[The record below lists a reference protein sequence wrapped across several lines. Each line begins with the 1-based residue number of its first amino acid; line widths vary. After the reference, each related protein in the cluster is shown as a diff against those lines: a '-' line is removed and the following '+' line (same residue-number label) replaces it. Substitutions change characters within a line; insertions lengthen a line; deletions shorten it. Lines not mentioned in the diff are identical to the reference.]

1 MLRIAVID
9 DEPMSRRHLCN
20 LLKRE
25 NDIAGVFECRN
36 GHEALEVI
44 PREKP
49 DLVLLDVQMPE
60 MDGFAVLTRI
70 PAAIMP
76 EVIFVTAFDQYA
88 IEAFAHHA
96 LDYLV
101 KPVDPQR
108 FAQAIQQARERIRRS
123 DGTHLSDQMSSLIE
137 ALAKKERYQSR
148 LSIKVDGRILVFRS
162 DEILWLEAR
171 GKDVCA
177 HLDGKTH
184 LFRDTLSSLEGRLD
198 PARFLRLHRSYI
210 VNLDF
215 INEVQRWFNHEL
227 LVILQDG
234 TKLQVS
240 RNACE
245 KLKKALF

>member
-1 MLRIAVID
+1 MMRVAIVD
-9 DEPMSRRHLCN
+9 DEPMSRRHLSN

-25 NDIAGVFECRN
+25 SDIGGVFECQN

-44 PREKP
+44 AREKP
-49 DLVLLDVQMPE
+49 DLILLDVQMPE
-60 MDGFAVLTRI
+60 MDGFGVLTRI
-70 PAAIMP
+70 PPALMP
-76 EVIFVTAFDQYA
+76 EVVFVTAFDHYA

-108 FAQAIQQARERIRRS
+108 FAQAIQRARERIRRS
-123 DGTHLSDQMSSLIE
+123 DGSRLSDQLSSLIE
-137 ALAKKERYQSR
+137 ALAKNDRYQSR
-148 LSIKVDGRILVFRS
+148 LSIKVDGRILVFKS
-162 DEILWLEAR
+162 EEILWLEAR

-177 HLDGKTH
+177 HLEGKTH

-198 PARFLRLHRSYI
+198 PGRFMRLHRSYI

-215 INEVQRWFNHEL
+215 IKEVQRWFNHEL
-227 LVILQDG
+227 LVILKDG

-245 KLKKALF
+245 KLKKALL